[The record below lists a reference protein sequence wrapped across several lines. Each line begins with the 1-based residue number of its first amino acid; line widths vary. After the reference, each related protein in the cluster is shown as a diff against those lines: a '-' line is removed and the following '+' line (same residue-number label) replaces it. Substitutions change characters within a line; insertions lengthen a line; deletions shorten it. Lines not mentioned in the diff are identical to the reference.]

1 MHAKQIRVGIGV
13 FIAVSAGVLRIAPRL
28 EERRIRGKQF
38 VTVRRFE
45 G

>member
-1 MHAKQIRVGIGV
+1 MHAKQIREGIGV

-28 EERRIRGKQF
+28 EERPERGKQF
-38 VTVRRFE
+38 VTAREFE